1 MPTAAERVESVDLM
15 RLLSAIPVGIAH
27 LTNERIDYVNP
38 ALLELLERTEETML
52 GARFVELVHPDDRP
66 AVEARY
72 RARVA
77 GDKAVPPSYETTLR
91 RGDGSEVRV
100 ELEPKALGER
110 ELLVLVRDVT
120 GRVRDSALL
129 AELSSVALQVQRART
144 PREVL
149 WAAAEGLREL
159 GMNLAALR
167 LAGPDELVVECLSL
181 DEGSL
186 RALESVFGAPW
197 RSWRFALAD
206 LPMSSRALAERRNL
220 FDRAVVEDLVR
231 IARRSSSSRAAQAE
245 EQVLRSGLQ
254 RGVLC
259 PLFVHGQPWGFL
271 DIASAT
277 LTASDAAAVGLFASK
292 VASALEVTSTI
303 AELERKNRELA
314 AIQELAEAGSETDF
328 ELLLPELLR
337 IACGAVRSDAG
348 ALYLLDGNRAQFIL
362 AADHGGIAALRSK
375 HSVLPIG
382 SPIGRAALTL
392 ESTALGTSP
401 LLADFS
407 RELAAEGICEMAL
420 VPLHIKGRLAGTL
433 NLARC
438 RPEPFSE
445 DELRFASQLSGQVAI
460 QVENARLYSD
470 TSRRVKLLTVLFGL
484 SRMGAEALEVA
495 PLVERVLDKVSEA
508 VPVEAVAL
516 HLLEGDCLRLAGERG
531 EGGGWDKETAIPL
544 DRQMLCG
551 RAAIERR
558 TQVVDLSL
566 WPERGG
572 GELAR
577 SRGMMHAASVPLVA
591 SDRLIGTLCVLRRAD
606 RAFVDEEIGLLES
619 SAAQISL
626 AIERARLFERERK
639 RVEELQLFLEV
650 GRVITAS
657 LDLELILESSA
668 ASMARMAEATHAFV
682 LLQEPCKRVLRG
694 VVASAPEHRDH
705 FRTVRLS
712 LDAASAA
719 ALAVRTRAPV
729 RVADT
734 KGSNLVCRELV
745 ESYSQKSVL
754 ALPLLVR
761 GEPIGAVL
769 IGDAR
774 WPRAWSEAQSDR
786 AMAVARQ
793 VAVSVANARLYED
806 LKRSYDQLA
815 RAQEELVKRERLAAL
830 GELSAVVAH
839 EVRNPLGVIFNSLGS
854 LRRVLH
860 PSGDAAMLLDIVGE
874 EADRLNRIVGELLD
888 FARPSDPALQL
899 EPLLEVLGAA
909 AEAAAPIAEP
919 AGVQIKIE
927 APEPSL
933 RAPVDAHMLRQ
944 ALLNLIINAIQAM
957 PKGGTVAVAAS
968 TEEHQGRRLARIEVS
983 DTGAGISPDLAGRIF
998 QPFFTTKASGTG
1010 LGLTVVKRTVEAH
1023 RGELD
1028 LESPPGRGARFV
1040 LRLPLEQR

>member
-15 RLLSAIPVGIAH
+15 RLLSALPVGIAH
-27 LTNERIDYVNP
+27 LTNERIDYANP
-38 ALLELLERTEETML
+38 ALLELLQATEEWLL
-52 GARFVELVHPDDRP
+52 GTSFVELIHPDERA

-72 RARVA
+72 WARVG

-91 RGDGSEVRV
+91 RADGSDVRV
-100 ELEPKALGER
+100 ELGPKALGER
-110 ELLVLVRDVT
+110 ELVVLVRGVA
-120 GRVRDSALL
+120 GRGKDSALL
-129 AELSSVALQVQRART
+129 AALSSVALQVQRART

-149 WAAAEGLREL
+149 WAAGEGLRGL

-167 LAGPDELVVECLSL
+167 LSGPDELAVEHLNS
-181 DEGSL
+181 DERIL
-186 RALESVFGAPW
+186 RALESLFGLPW
-197 RSWRFALAD
+197 RSWRFSLAS
-206 LPMSSRALAERRNL
+206 LPMSSRALAEKRDVFHDAITEAL
-220 FDRAVVEDLVR
+220 VGLVR
-231 IARRSSSSRAAQAE
+231 RSGSPDAARAE
-245 EQVLRSGLQ
+245 EQILRAGWQ

-259 PLFVHGQPWGFL
+259 PLFVHGEPWGFL

-303 AELERKNRELA
+303 AELERKNRELV

-337 IACGAVRSDAG
+337 IACGAVQSDAG
-348 ALYLLDGNRAQFIL
+348 ALYLLDGNRAQFVL
-362 AADHGGIAALRSK
+362 AADHGGIGALRTK
-375 HSVLPIG
+375 YSVLPIS

-392 ESTALGTSP
+392 ESTALGSSP

-407 RELAAEGICEMAL
+407 RELAAEGIREMAV

-438 RPEPFSE
+438 RPEPFTE

-460 QVENARLYSD
+460 QVENARLYAD
-470 TSRRVKLLTVLFGL
+470 TNRRVKLLTVLFGL

-495 PLVERVLDKVSEA
+495 PLVERVLDKISDA
-508 VPVEAVAL
+508 IPVEAVAL
-516 HLLEGDCLRLAGERG
+516 HLLEGNCLRLAGERG
-531 EGGGWDKETAIPL
+531 EGGSWDQAAVIPL

-551 RAAIERR
+551 RAAVERR
-558 TQVVDLSL
+558 TQVVDLSS
-566 WPERGG
+566 WPESGA
-572 GELAR
+572 ELAR
-577 SRGMMHAASVPLVA
+577 GRGITHAVAVPLVA

-626 AIERARLFERERK
+626 AIERARLFEQERK
-639 RVEELQLFLEV
+639 RVEELQLFLEI

-668 ASMARMAEATHAFV
+668 GSMARMAEATHAFIF
-682 LLQEPCKRVLRG
+682 LQEPGKRVLRG
-694 VVASAPEHRDH
+694 VATSASEHRDR
-705 FRTVRLS
+705 FRTMRVS
-712 LDAASAA
+712 VDASCAV

-729 RVADT
+729 RIADT
-734 KGSNLVCRELV
+734 TGSDLVRRELI
-745 ESYSQKSVL
+745 EGYSQKSVL

-769 IGDAR
+769 IGDTR
-774 WPRAWSEAQSDR
+774 SPRAWSDAQIDR

-806 LKRSYDQLA
+806 LKHSYDQLA

-888 FARPSDPALQL
+888 FARPTDPALQL
-899 EPLLEVLGAA
+899 EPLVEVMRAA
-909 AEAAAPIAEP
+909 AEAAAPLAEP
-919 AGVQIKIE
+919 ARVRIEIK
-927 APEPSL
+927 ALEPSL

-957 PKGGTVAVAAS
+957 PKGGTVTVAAS
-968 TEEHQGRRLARIEVS
+968 TEGREGRKVARIEVS

-1010 LGLTVVKRTVEAH
+1010 LGLAVVKRTVEAH
-1023 RGELD
+1023 RGELELD
-1028 LESPPGRGARFV
+1028 SPPGRGAKFV